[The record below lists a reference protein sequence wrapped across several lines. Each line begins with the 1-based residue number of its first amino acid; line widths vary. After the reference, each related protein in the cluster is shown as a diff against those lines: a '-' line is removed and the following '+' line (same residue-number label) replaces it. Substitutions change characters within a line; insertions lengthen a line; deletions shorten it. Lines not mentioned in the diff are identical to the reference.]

1 MAIQI
6 NGDGTIT
13 GISVGG
19 LPDGIVD
26 TDMIA
31 ANAIATAKI
40 ADNAVTEA
48 KSTITPGKVLQV
60 QKTII
65 TAASG
70 ENMTTSFQN
79 LSGYAVTITP
89 SSASNHIYLTGHINC
104 ESHQQYCTLKF
115 SRYIGGVESTPA
127 GFVGDAGGS
136 NEIQS
141 CFGNLYRSGYH
152 DAHNNVNESF
162 HLFDTDHNTTS
173 AITYQLQ
180 FTNSGS
186 SYPIYFNRSHS
197 MPNLAYSYRCMS
209 SIIAMEIAA

>member
-1 MAIQI
+1 MAITI
-6 NGDGTIT
+6 NGNGTIT
-13 GISVGG
+13 GISAGG
-19 LPDGIVD
+19 LPAGSV
-26 TDMIA
+26 TSA
-31 ANAIATAKI
+31 TLANS
-40 ADNAVTEA
+40 VT
-48 KSTITPGKVLQV
+48 TGKVLQV

-70 ENMTTSFQN
+70 EQMSTSFQN

-89 SSASNHIYLTGHINC
+89 SSASNYIYLTGHINC

-115 SRYIGGVESTPA
+115 GRTIGGVETNPA
-127 GFVGDAGGS
+127 GFRGDAGSGS
-136 NEIQS
+136 EIQS

-162 HLFDTDHNTTS
+162 HLFDTDHNTTN

-180 FTNSGS
+180 YMNSAGA
-186 SYPIYFNRSHS
+186 YNIFFNRSHS
-197 MPNLAYSYRCMS
+197 MPNAAHSYRCMS